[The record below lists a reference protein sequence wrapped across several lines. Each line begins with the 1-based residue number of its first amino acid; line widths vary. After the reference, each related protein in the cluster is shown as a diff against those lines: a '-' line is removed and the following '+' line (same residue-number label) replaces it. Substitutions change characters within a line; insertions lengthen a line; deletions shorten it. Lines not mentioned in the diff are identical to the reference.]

1 MTPEENIGFENNPG
15 NENEIKREIERETE
29 QNLQQTFQQN
39 LQSVEKPEK
48 QTGRR
53 KVQNS
58 IISDLRKEQ
67 ILEAA
72 AVAVNDSGYMNT
84 SLSKIAKQA
93 NISTALISY
102 YFPTKRELTD
112 TLLRTLLKK
121 QEDYIHEKVV
131 NAQTPL
137 EMLYIYIRS
146 YLSYSTMQP
155 QENNALTEIILN
167 ARDENGRPYYKA
179 TSLEET
185 ELLEKIL
192 TAIQIKGGFVGMDAK
207 SLAVIIL
214 GAVKEY
220 SINESASEKIDY
232 ETYCNELIETVS
244 KLSGFSKKYT
254 YEPIIND
261 PRN

>member
-1 MTPEENIGFENNPG
+1 MD
-15 NENEIKREIERETE
+15 
-29 QNLQQTFQQN
+29 L
-39 LQSVEKPEK
+39 EKPTDFEK
-48 QTGRR
+48 IPENKQENQGSRQENSPAEKMSEKKR
-53 KVQNS
+53 NPNS

-72 AVAVNDSGYMNT
+72 AIAVNDAGYVNT

-112 TLLRTLLKK
+112 TLFTTLLKK
-121 QEDYIHEKVV
+121 QEDYIHEKVI

-137 EMLYIYIRS
+137 EMLYIYIRA
-146 YLSYSTMQP
+146 YLSYSTIQP
-155 QENNALTEIILN
+155 KENNALTEIILN
-167 ARDENGRPYYKA
+167 ARDETGRPYYKISGA
-179 TSLEET
+179 EET

-192 TAIQIKGGFVGMDAK
+192 TAIQNKGGFAGMDSK
-207 SLAVIIL
+207 SLAIIIL

-220 SINESASEKIDY
+220 TINESASGKIDY

-244 KLSGFSKKYT
+244 KLSGFSRKYT
-254 YEPIIND
+254 YEPILND
-261 PRN
+261 QN